1 MTYQELLKYG
11 ESALMEERIP
21 DLLCR
26 CMAFI
31 PVRFQDE
38 PIGLSDAFIWA
49 CRCRQRGT
57 VSGADQEAS
66 DPLSAS
72 VHYP

>member
-21 DLLCR
+21 DYC
-26 CMAFI
+26 ADAWPFI

-57 VSGADQEAS
+57 VSGR
-66 DPLSAS
+66 
-72 VHYP
+72 